1 MKQLR
6 NTLALLMLLTTI
18 GSQTFAQTQENQG
31 TFNLDAMLK
40 FNGMLELQ
48 TMQANQKKQERAR
61 EVLQD
66 NGYTFTGDEGGVFL
80 SNSLRLNGKP
90 LDFGEFNLSSSGEL
104 TLKNG
109 ASTTDQATPIPF
121 YVYLKRNGSKVF
133 IPGKE
138 RADPT
143 LNKIDISEVLQ
154 HAQPGDYLVIEA
166 VKEEDSAL
174 KSKLKV
180 LPLGC

>member
-1 MKQLR
+1 
-6 NTLALLMLLTTI
+6 ML
-18 GSQTFAQTQENQG
+18 N
-31 TFNLDAMLK
+31 
-40 FNGMLELQ
+40 
-48 TMQANQKKQERAR
+48 R
-61 EVLQD
+61 
-66 NGYTFTGDEGGVFL
+66 
-80 SNSLRLNGKP
+80 KP
-90 LDFGEFNLSSSGEL
+90 LDFGDFNLSSSGEL
-104 TLKNG
+104 TVKNG

-138 RADPT
+138 SADPT

-174 KSKLKV
+174 KNTLKV